1 MISLN
6 LVQFSSPKLCGSPLT
21 SKRAAYFTKFQ
32 QEVKKS
38 IFGGKKIVLFL
49 IRFSVIDSI
58 ACHNLLDKFQIF
70 KSSVYKVG
78 EKQWKNSGDEQ
89 CCLRIEAFNY

>member
-32 QEVKKS
+32 QVKKS

-58 ACHNLLDKFQIF
+58 ACHNLLDKFQNF
-70 KSSVYKVG
+70 KSSVCKVG

-89 CCLRIEAFNY
+89 CCLRIEAFNC